1 MTPAPRTIAL
11 LLVLAA
17 ALAGCSSSTAP
28 PPPAPAVTA
37 APTPTPVA
45 AAQPMPLDPAV
56 SFGRLDN
63 GLSYYIRR
71 HDEPR
76 QRAELRLAVN
86 AGSILEDDEQRG
98 LAHFVEHMA
107 FNGTES
113 FARQALVDYLESIG
127 MRFGADLNA
136 YTSFDETVYMLTV
149 PTDDSELLKTG
160 VTILSEWAARISFEG
175 EEIDKERGVVI
186 EEWRLGRGAR
196 ARIFDQQAP
205 VIFHDSRYAERLP
218 IGERAIL
225 ESAPHDTL
233 RRFYRDWYRPDLMA
247 VVAVGDFDPA
257 LVEGLIRS
265 SFGGI
270 APATDPRPRVAF
282 PVPDHDATLTTI
294 VTDPEATSTM
304 VRVLHKLPKEEFVNE
319 RDFRRSLVENLYD
332 GMLGRRLQE
341 RSREASP
348 PFLRAFG
355 GSGNLVR
362 EKGSYNL
369 IAVVDEGGLEEGLEA
384 LLTEA
389 ERVRRH
395 GFAPSELE
403 REKAAY
409 LRNMEQAYRE
419 RDTVESRSLADEYVR
434 NFLAAEAAPGIA
446 AELEL
451 VRRFLPGI
459 TLDEVNALAGLWLGG
474 PSRVIAVSAPEKA
487 GLDAPQEA
495 TIAAVLARVESA
507 DIAPYQDQV
516 ADQPLMAVVPAPAE
530 IVSEATIDEIGVTDW
545 RLANG
550 VRVLLKPTDF
560 KNDEVLVS
568 AFSPGGT
575 SLVDDRDWVA
585 AMTAGAVILE
595 GGVGPFDLTVLQ
607 KMLADKVVG
616 VGPSISELQ
625 EGISGAASPEDL
637 ETMLQLVALYFT
649 DPRPAEQAFASVRER
664 YRGMIEN
671 RLAQPETVFSDTVTR
686 LVTQDHPRRRPWS
699 PELLEGMSLATSA
712 AVYRDRFADASDF
725 TFLFVGSF
733 SLDEI
738 RPLVQ
743 RYLGTLPSTG
753 RRESWRDVGVRAPE
767 GVIEETV
774 ARGIEPKSRVSI
786 TFPHDF
792 EWSREN
798 RYQLHSM
805 ADVLRIRLRE
815 LIREDEGG
823 SYGVSVRASADRIPR
838 QTASLTVSFGCDPDR
853 VDELTAVV
861 YDEIRRLQTAGP
873 DLEHVSKV
881 QQQDR
886 REREVQLRENGFWLA
901 ALESSL
907 WNEEDPRLILD
918 FDTLV
923 DSLTPES
930 IRGAAA
936 RWVDLDRRV
945 EVVLV
950 PEGGEPAAGTREAVP
965 EK

>member
-1 MTPAPRTIAL
+1 
-11 LLVLAA
+11 
-17 ALAGCSSSTAP
+17 
-28 PPPAPAVTA
+28 
-37 APTPTPVA
+37 VA
-45 AAQPMPLDPAV
+45 AAQPLSLDPAV

-63 GLSYYIRR
+63 GLSFYIRR

-86 AGSILEDDEQRG
+86 AGSILEDDDQRG

-107 FNGTES
+107 FNGTEG
-113 FARQALVDYLESIG
+113 FARQELVDYMESIG

-149 PTDDSELLKTG
+149 PTDDPQLLSTG
-160 VTILSEWAARISFEG
+160 VEILSEWASRIAFEG

-196 ARIFDQQAP
+196 ARIFDKQAP
-205 VIFHDSRYAERLP
+205 VVFHASRYAERLP
-218 IGERAIL
+218 IGDKEIL

-233 RRFYRDWYRPDLMA
+233 RRFYRDWYRPELMA

-257 LVEGLIRS
+257 VVQGLIHAR
-265 SFGGI
+265 FGGI
-270 APATDPRPRVAF
+270 APATGLRPRITF
-282 PVPDHDATLTTI
+282 PVPDHEATLTTI
-294 VTDPEATSTM
+294 VTDSEATSTM
-304 VRVLHKLPKEEFVNE
+304 VRVLHKRPKEELATE
-319 RDFRRSLVENLYD
+319 ADYRRSLVENLYD
-332 GMLGRRLQE
+332 SMLGRRLDE
-341 RSREASP
+341 RTREADP
-348 PFLRAFG
+348 PFLRAFA

-369 IAVVDEGGLEEGLEA
+369 VAVVDEGGLEGGLEA

-395 GFAPSELE
+395 GFTPSELE

-409 LRNMEQAYRE
+409 LRGMEQAYRE
-419 RDTVESRSLADEYVR
+419 RDTVESRAFADEYVR
-434 NFLAAEAAPGIA
+434 HFLEAEGAPGIA

-459 TLDEVNALAGLWLGG
+459 TLDEVNALAGQWLTAAN
-474 PSRVIAVSAPEKA
+474 RVVAVSAPEKA
-487 GLDAPQEA
+487 GLEAPQEA
-495 TIAAVLARVESA
+495 EIAAVLARVASA
-507 DIAPYQDQV
+507 DIAPYQDQF
-516 ADQPLMAVVPAPAE
+516 ADRPLMAAVPAPAE
-530 IVSEATIDEIGVTDW
+530 IVSEAVIEEIGVTDW

-560 KNDEVLVS
+560 KNDEVLFS

-585 AMTAGAVILE
+585 AMTAASVILE

-607 KMLADKVVG
+607 KLLADKVVA

-625 EGISGAASPEDL
+625 EGISGSASPEDL
-637 ETMLQLVALYFT
+637 ETMLQLIALYFT
-649 DPRPAEQAFASVRER
+649 EPRASEQAFASVRER
-664 YRGMIEN
+664 YRGMVEN
-671 RLAQPETVFSDTVTR
+671 RLAQPETEFSDAVTR
-686 LVTQDHPRRRPWS
+686 LVTRDHPRRRPWS
-699 PELLEGMSLATSA
+699 PELLEEMSLATSA

-725 TFLFVGSF
+725 SFIFVGSF

-743 RYLGTLPSTG
+743 RYLGSLPATG
-753 RRESWRDVGVRAPE
+753 REESWRDVGVRAPE
-767 GVIEETV
+767 GVTEEVV

-792 EWSREN
+792 EWSRSN
-798 RYQLHSM
+798 RYLLQSV
-805 ADVLRIRLRE
+805 AAVLRISLRE

-823 SYGVSVRASADRIPR
+823 SYGVSVRASAERIPR
-838 QTASLTVSFGCDPDR
+838 QTASLAISFGCSPDR

-873 DLEHVSKV
+873 ELELVTKV

-907 WNEEDPRLILD
+907 WHVEDPRLILD
-918 FDTLV
+918 FDSLV
-923 DSLTPES
+923 DSLTPAS
-930 IRGAAA
+930 IRDAAA

-950 PEGGEPAAGTREAVP
+950 PEAGGAAEGAAP
-965 EK
+965 PGLGN

>member
-1 MTPAPRTIAL
+1 MTSAPRTIAL

-17 ALAGCSSSTAP
+17 ALAACSSSPPSLPAAVAP
-28 PPPAPAVTA
+28 V

-45 AAQPMPLDPAV
+45 AAEPLPLDPAV
-56 SFGRLDN
+56 IEGRLPN
-63 GLSYYIRR
+63 GLSYYIRS

-86 AGSILEDDEQRG
+86 AGSILEDDDQRG

-107 FNGTES
+107 FNGTAS
-113 FARQALVDYLESIG
+113 FAKQALVDYLESIG
-127 MRFGADLNA
+127 MRFGPDLNA

-149 PTDDSELLKTG
+149 PTDDPELLATG
-160 VTILSEWAARISFEG
+160 VKILSEWAARISFED

-196 ARIFDQQAP
+196 ARIFDKQAP
-205 VIFHDSRYAERLP
+205 VIFHDSRYAQRLP
-218 IGERAIL
+218 IGKKEII

-247 VVAVGDFDPA
+247 VVAVGDFDA
-257 LVEGLIRS
+257 AAVEDLIHS
-265 SFGGI
+265 SFDGI

-304 VRVLHKLPKEEFVNE
+304 VQVLHKLPKEELVTE
-319 RDFRRSLVENLYD
+319 PDYRRSLVENLYD
-332 GMLGRRLQE
+332 AMLGRRLEE
-341 RSREASP
+341 RTREASP
-348 PFLRAFG
+348 PFLRAFA

-369 IAVVDEGGLEEGLEA
+369 MAVVEEGGLERGLEA

-395 GFAPSELE
+395 GFTTSELE

-409 LRNMEQAYRE
+409 LRSMDQAYRE
-419 RDTVESRSLADEYVR
+419 RDKVPSGDLADEYVR
-434 NFLAAEAAPGIA
+434 HFLEREAAPGIA

-451 VRRFLPGI
+451 AQRYLPGVS
-459 TLDEVNALAGLWLGG
+459 LAEVNALAGQWL
-474 PSRVIAVSAPEKA
+474 SASNRVVAVSAPEKA
-487 GLDAPQEA
+487 GLEPPQET

-507 DIAPYQDQV
+507 DIAPYQDEV
-516 ADQPLMAVVPAPAE
+516 ADQPLMAAVPAPAE

-575 SLVDDRDWVA
+575 SLVDDRDYVA

-616 VGPSISELQ
+616 VGPSISELE
-625 EGISGAASPEDL
+625 EGISGMASPEDL
-637 ETMLQLVALYFT
+637 ETMFQLVALYFT
-649 DPRPAEQAFASVRER
+649 EPRASEQAFASVRKR

-671 RLAQPETVFSDTVTR
+671 RLARPETVFSDTVTR

-699 PELLEGMSLATSA
+699 LELLDEMNLEASA
-712 AVYRDRFADASDF
+712 RIYRDRFADASDF
-725 TFLFVGSF
+725 TFIFVGSF

-743 RYLGTLPSTG
+743 RYLGTLPATG
-753 RRESWRDVGVRAPE
+753 RKETWRDVGVRAPD
-767 GVIEETV
+767 GVVESKVT
-774 ARGIEPKSRVSI
+774 RGIEPKSRVSI

-792 EWSREN
+792 EWSRSN
-798 RYQLHSM
+798 RYQLQSM

-815 LIREDEGG
+815 VIREDEGG
-823 SYGVSVRASADRIPR
+823 SYGVSVRASAERIPR
-838 QTASLTVSFGCDPDR
+838 QTSSLTISFGCDPDR
-853 VDELTAVV
+853 VDELKASV
-861 YDEIRRLQTAGP
+861 YEEIRHLQAVGP
-873 DLEHVSKV
+873 DQEHVTKV

-901 ALESSL
+901 SLESAL

-918 FDTLV
+918 FDALV

-930 IRGAAA
+930 VRDAAA

-950 PEGGEPAAGTREAVP
+950 PEAGEPAAGAP
-965 EK
+965 EPDPGL

>member
-1 MTPAPRTIAL
+1 
-11 LLVLAA
+11 
-17 ALAGCSSSTAP
+17 
-28 PPPAPAVTA
+28 
-37 APTPTPVA
+37 
-45 AAQPMPLDPAV
+45 
-56 SFGRLDN
+56 
-63 GLSYYIRR
+63 
-71 HDEPR
+71 
-76 QRAELRLAVN
+76 
-86 AGSILEDDEQRG
+86 
-98 LAHFVEHMA
+98 
-107 FNGTES
+107 
-113 FARQALVDYLESIG
+113 

-149 PTDDSELLKTG
+149 PTDDPELLKTG
-160 VTILSEWAARISFEG
+160 ITILSEWAARISFEG
-175 EEIDKERGVVI
+175 GEIDKERGVVI

-218 IGERAIL
+218 IGDKAIL

-247 VVAVGDFDPA
+247 VVAVGDFDPEI
-257 LVEGLIRS
+257 VEDMIRS
-265 SFGGI
+265 SFGGN
-270 APATDPRPRVAF
+270 APVTDPRPRVAF
-282 PVPDHDATLTTI
+282 PVPDHEATLTTI

-304 VRVLHKLPKEEFVNE
+304 VRVLHKLPKEQLVNE
-319 RDFRRSLVENLYD
+319 RDLRRSLVENLYD

-341 RSREASP
+341 RAREATP

-369 IAVVDEGGLEEGLEA
+369 VAVVDEGGLDRGLEA

-419 RDTVESRSLADEYVR
+419 RDTVESGVFADEYVR
-434 NFLAAEAAPGIA
+434 HFLEAEAAPGIA

-459 TLDEVNALAGLWLGG
+459 TLDEVNALAGLWLGS
-474 PSRVIAVSAPEKA
+474 PSRVIAVSAPAKA
-487 GLDAPQEA
+487 GLEAPQEA
-495 TIAAVLARVESA
+495 AIAAVLARVASA

-516 ADQPLMAVVPAPAE
+516 TDQPLMAVVPEPAA

-625 EGISGAASPEDL
+625 EGISGSASPEDL
-637 ETMLQLVALYFT
+637 ETMLQLIALYFT
-649 DPRPAEQAFASVRER
+649 DPRPSEQAFASVRER
-664 YRGMIEN
+664 YRGMVEN
-671 RLAQPETVFSDTVTR
+671 RLAQPEAVFSDTVSR
-686 LVTQDHPRRRPWS
+686 LVTQDHPRRRPWTL
-699 PELLEGMSLATSA
+699 ELLEGMSLATSA

-733 SLDEI
+733 ALDEI

-786 TFPHDF
+786 TFSHDF

-798 RYQLHSM
+798 RYQLQSM

-838 QTASLTVSFGCDPDR
+838 QTASLTISFGCDPDR

-861 YDEIRRLQTAGP
+861 YDEIRRLQAAGP
-873 DLEHVSKV
+873 DLEHVTKV

-886 REREVQLRENGFWLA
+886 REREVQLRENDFWLA
-901 ALESSL
+901 ALESAL

-930 IRGAAA
+930 VRDAAV
-936 RWVDLDRRV
+936 RWVNLDRRV

-950 PEGGEPAAGTREAVP
+950 PEAGD
-965 EK
+965 

>member
-1 MTPAPRTIAL
+1 MKLALRPIAFL
-11 LLVLAA
+11 LALAA
-17 ALAGCSSSTAP
+17 ILAGCTSL
-28 PPPAPAVTA
+28 PAPTPAAVTPA
-37 APTPTPVA
+37 APTPAPQA
-45 AAQPMPLDPAV
+45 AAQPLPLDPAV
-56 SFGRLDN
+56 IEGRLPN
-63 GLSYYIRR
+63 GLTYYIRQ

-86 AGSILEDDEQRG
+86 AGSILEDDDQRG

-107 FNGTES
+107 FNGTEN
-113 FARQALVDYLESIG
+113 FAKQALVDYLESIG

-136 YTSFDETVYMLTV
+136 YTSFDETVYLLTV
-149 PTDDSELLKTG
+149 PTDDPELLATG
-160 VTILSEWAARISFEG
+160 VKILSEWSARISFEG

-196 ARIFDQQAP
+196 ARIFDKQAP

-218 IGERAIL
+218 IGDKAVL

-257 LVEGLIRS
+257 VVEGLIRS
-265 SFGGI
+265 SFEGLP
-270 APATDPRPRVAF
+270 PATDPRPRVAF
-282 PVPDHDATLTTI
+282 PVPDHGATLTTI

-304 VRVLHKLPKEEFVNE
+304 VRVLHKLPKEELVTE
-319 RDFRRSLVENLYD
+319 PDYRRSLVENLYD
-332 GMLGRRLQE
+332 AMLGRRLQE
-341 RSREASP
+341 RTREASP
-348 PFLRAFG
+348 PFLRAFA

-369 IAVVDEGGLEEGLEA
+369 VAVVDDGGLDKGLEA

-395 GFAPSELE
+395 GFEPSELE

-419 RDTVESRSLADEYVR
+419 RDTVPSGAFADEYVR
-434 NFLAAEAAPGIA
+434 LFLEREAAPGIA
-446 AELEL
+446 SELEL
-451 VRRFLPGI
+451 VQRYLPGI
-459 TLDEVNALAGLWLGG
+459 SLEEVNALAGQWL
-474 PSRVIAVSAPEKA
+474 STSNRVVAVSAPEKA
-487 GLDAPQEA
+487 GLEPPQEA
-495 TIAAVLARVESA
+495 AIAAVLARVESA

-516 ADQPLMAVVPAPAE
+516 SDQPLMATAPAPAE
-530 IVSEATIDEIGVTDW
+530 IVSEVVIEEIGVTDW

-560 KNDEVLVS
+560 KNDEVLFN

-585 AMTAGAVILE
+585 AMTAASVILE
-595 GGVGPFDLTVLQ
+595 GGAGPFDLTVLQ

-616 VGPSISELQ
+616 VGPSISELE
-625 EGISGAASPEDL
+625 EGLSGAASPEDL
-637 ETMLQLVALYFT
+637 ETMFQLITLYFT
-649 DPRPAEQAFASVRER
+649 EPRPSEQAFASVKER

-671 RLAQPETVFSDTVTR
+671 RLARPETVFADTVSR
-686 LVTQDHPRRRPWS
+686 LVTQDHPRRRPWTE
-699 PELLEGMSLATSA
+699 ELLEEMNLETSA
-712 AVYRDRFADASDF
+712 RVYRDRFADASDF
-725 TFLFVGSF
+725 TFIFVGSF
-733 SLDEI
+733 SPEDI

-743 RYLGTLPSTG
+743 RYLGTLPATG
-753 RRESWRDVGVRAPE
+753 RTESWRDVGVRAPE

-774 ARGIEPKSRVSI
+774 ARGIEAKSRVSI

-792 EWSREN
+792 EWSRSN
-798 RYQLHSM
+798 RYQLQSM

-815 LIREDEGG
+815 VIREDEGG

-838 QTASLTVSFGCDPDR
+838 QTSSLTISFGCDPER
-853 VDELTAVV
+853 VDELKAAV
-861 YDEIRRLQTAGP
+861 YDEIRQLQTVGP
-873 DLEHVSKV
+873 DLEHCAKV
-881 QQQDR
+881 QQQGR

-901 ALESSL
+901 QLSSSL
-907 WNEEDPRLILD
+907 WHEEDPRLILD

-923 DSLTPES
+923 ESLTPES
-930 IRGAAA
+930 VRAAAA

-950 PEGGEPAAGTREAVP
+950 PEAGGPAEGAATPGLGS
-965 EK
+965 